1 MYDSL
6 TVFDVAHQMAKHAGK
21 HQALTAQNMA
31 NADTPGYRSQT
42 MEAFSSVYSGP
53 DQFDMRA
60 TRQEHFRN
68 NETSESWRVMPA
80 KDVGTLSPNGNNVSL
95 ETEMLRSVDAQRQ
108 HNRALAIYSHAMTV
122 VRVSLGRA

>member
-6 TVFDVAHQMAKHAGK
+6 TLFDVAHQMARHAGK
-21 HQALTAQNMA
+21 HQALVAQNMA

-42 MEAFSSVYSGP
+42 VEDFRTVYSAP
-53 DQFDMRA
+53 DRFDMRA
-60 TRQEHFRN
+60 TRQEHFGNDMRSDN
-68 NETSESWRVMPA
+68 WRTVA
-80 KDVGTLSPNGNNVSL
+80 SKDVGTMSPNGNNVSL

-122 VRVSLGRA
+122 LRVSLGRA